1 MREASLASEPGQLES
16 MPTDCD
22 RPPACLPFPKPDYLR
37 FSTDAAALRSIENW
51 ETKQGGFLALP
62 RSLSLFL
69 PSLLSS
75 FPCSSSWWL
84 NSDRRPSARPSAL
97 RPSDHRL
104 RGASD
109 GRRPPLSPRLRRRPR
124 RPRVHF
130 LGNTAASNWDSKRRK
145 KRLVFR
151 LFFSFGLN
159 LSCLP
164 LSLFRAPPNQEEET
178 NTRPP
183 T

>member
-1 MREASLASEPGQLES
+1 MSRGSSRARR
-16 MPTDCD
+16 PTATA
-22 RPPACLPFPKPDYLR
+22 RPPACLPAFPKPDYLR
-37 FSTDAAALRSIENW
+37 FSADAALRSIENW
-51 ETKQGGFLALP
+51 ETKGAF
-62 RSLSLFL
+62 SLSLS
-69 PSLLSS
+69 PSLCQVSSLS

-84 NSDRRPSARPSAL
+84 NSDRRPSVGSPPVGSPFAWRQ
-97 RPSDHRL
+97 R
-104 RGASD
+104 
-109 GRRPPLSPRLRRRPR
+109 RRPPLSPRLRRRPR

-164 LSLFRAPPNQEEET
+164 LSLFRAPPNQEQET

>member
-1 MREASLASEPGQLES
+1 MREASLVSRGSSRARR
-16 MPTDCD
+16 PTDRP
-22 RPPACLPFPKPDYLR
+22 RPPARLPVFPKPDYLR
-37 FSTDAAALRSIENW
+37 FSTDAALRCIENW
-51 ETKQGGFLALP
+51 ETKGAF
-62 RSLSLFL
+62 SLSLPL
-69 PSLLSS
+69 SAKSPLLSLQLQLVVEFGS
-75 FPCSSSWWL
+75 
-84 NSDRRPSARPSAL
+84 PSVGSPPVGSPFAWRQ
-97 RPSDHRL
+97 R
-104 RGASD
+104 
-109 GRRPPLSPRLRRRPR
+109 RRPPLSPRLRRRPR

>member
-1 MREASLASEPGQLES
+1 MRASRGSSRACR
-16 MPTDCD
+16 PTATA
-22 RPPACLPFPKPDYLR
+22 RPPACLPSPSRITFAFLPTPPLSVPLRTGKPSKGA
-37 FSTDAAALRSIENW
+37 F
-51 ETKQGGFLALP
+51 
-62 RSLSLFL
+62 SLSLPPSLSL